1 MWLLIFIALCRPA
14 DGTDAYAYAKKIGRF
29 RLIKR
34 TEGVSS
40 TDIVGRMLMCTRV
53 NPKLRQVR
61 FNCSFHEGCYAACV
75 TAHGTAGCILGTP
88 LDPKFYG
95 RHVAYWLVSFP
106 SDSPSCKQETIMSD
120 HGTLAMLH
128 TIARRRKRCWTVSS

>member
-1 MWLLIFIALCRPA
+1 MALWRPA

-61 FNCSFHEGCYAACV
+61 RHCCSTQRWVGVLLFE
-75 TAHGTAGCILGTP
+75 
-88 LDPKFYG
+88 K
-95 RHVAYWLVSFP
+95 
-106 SDSPSCKQETIMSD
+106 
-120 HGTLAMLH
+120 
-128 TIARRRKRCWTVSS
+128 

>member
-1 MWLLIFIALCRPA
+1 MAMAPCTPSCTLIESASAEVAHESCKSPCRLLSAA

-53 NPKLRQVR
+53 NPKLRQV
-61 FNCSFHEGCYAACV
+61 
-75 TAHGTAGCILGTP
+75 
-88 LDPKFYG
+88 
-95 RHVAYWLVSFP
+95 
-106 SDSPSCKQETIMSD
+106 TI
-120 HGTLAMLH
+120 
-128 TIARRRKRCWTVSS
+128 C

>member
-1 MWLLIFIALCRPA
+1 MRAIA

-53 NPKLRQVR
+53 NPRMSQVR
-61 FNCSFHEGCYAACV
+61 LSVPLHLCSLMFSLFHISFCCQNKQTLEPDSVGQHAHVHAHK
-75 TAHGTAGCILGTP
+75 TAHEPGASP
-88 LDPKFYG
+88 
-95 RHVAYWLVSFP
+95 VAVCCYPAIV
-106 SDSPSCKQETIMSD
+106 C
-120 HGTLAMLH
+120 GG
-128 TIARRRKRCWTVSS
+128 